1 MVALESTQR
10 FPSLTP
16 YPADPDAW
24 LSGRAAPQAVH
35 GSGPKTGRSQINNEG
50 PV

>member
-1 MVALESTQR
+1 MAFNPP
-10 FPSLTP
+10 FPSFLMVRS
-16 YPADPDAW
+16 
-24 LSGRAAPQAVH
+24 SGEVAPEAVH